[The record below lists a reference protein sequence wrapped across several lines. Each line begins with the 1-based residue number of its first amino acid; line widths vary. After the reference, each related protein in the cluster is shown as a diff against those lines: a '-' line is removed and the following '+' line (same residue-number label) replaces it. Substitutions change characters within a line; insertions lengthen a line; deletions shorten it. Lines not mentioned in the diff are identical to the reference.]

1 MINNGRTLFIDF
13 ESSYCFL
20 YCLIDGKPVPIRS
33 GYEQKRHNCIF
44 SLDCKRKRFEVITQ
58 NMEGNL
64 GVGVFSV
71 SNVLLL
77 AVLKPEDPNCNTIQS
92 LSDVDIKYELANT
105 ILVSKFKDEEYEVSC
120 KVLLKELIRK
130 LVFTAEGILKDT
142 INSIVFST
150 SLELNYVLG
159 ERIITLLS
167 DLIHE
172 NGIVNTRFISYSQ
185 TLFSYFGVPSIPNKR
200 ILLIH
205 FDDVQCSF
213 CVQELHNDAYTTVSV
228 LSCIP
233 GGYGEIQNG
242 LLEMIVKLFKEEK
255 GYDIFTE
262 KMKSTPSLYKKKRY
276 ALLEEI
282 DRMEVEMRTGE
293 LYEIFVGKGKN
304 AISIIVSK
312 TLYSSTKTELT
323 RMCIEKVKLYLKQHN
338 IGLNT
343 IDQVLVEGLCSKDDF
358 FQRELKS
365 VFPNNRCVFD
375 CVPEEI
381 VVSGLCLMNTKPM
394 LRFANKN
401 YGLLISKT
409 DFVLF
414 ISKGTSIPCQIR
426 KDFTTNQ
433 NNQSEFMVYLVCKDF
448 PDSNDFTIMDTY
460 YFSNLHKAAAFELDF
475 EFVFQIDENGVLS
488 VSCYE
493 QLFETELLSI
503 RCYTL
508 FHFCLQTVKQYAENY
523 SLSDERS
530 GILIIPCCCRLNEV

>member
-1 MINNGRTLFIDF
+1 M
-13 ESSYCFL
+13 
-20 YCLIDGKPVPIRS
+20 PIRS
-33 GYEQKRHNCIF
+33 GYEQRKHNCIF
-44 SLDCKRKRFEVITQ
+44 SLDCNKKKFEVITQ

-64 GVGVFSV
+64 SVGVYSV

-77 AVLKPEDPNCNTIQS
+77 AVSKPDDPDFNAIQS
-92 LSDVDIKYELANT
+92 LSDVDIKYELPNT
-105 ILVSKFKDEEYEVSC
+105 FLVSRFKDQEYKVSC
-120 KVLLKELIRK
+120 KDLLKELIRK
-130 LVFTAEGILKDT
+130 LVLTAEGILKDS

-150 SLELNYVLG
+150 SLELNHVLS
-159 ERIITLLS
+159 ERIISLLS

-172 NGIVNTRFISYSQ
+172 NGIMNSRFIPYSQ
-185 TLFSYFGVPSIPNKR
+185 ALFSYFGVPSIPNKR
-200 ILLIH
+200 ILLLH

-213 CVQELHNDAYTTVSV
+213 CVQELQKDTDATISI

-233 GGYGEIQNG
+233 GGYRDIQNG

-255 GYDIFTE
+255 GYEIFTE
-262 KMKSTPSLYKKKRY
+262 KIKSTPLLYRKKLKL
-276 ALLEEI
+276 LLEEI
-282 DRMEVEMRTGE
+282 TRMEVEMRMGE
-293 LYEIFVGKGKN
+293 LYEIVVGRGKN
-304 AISIIVSK
+304 AVSVIVKK

-323 RMCIEKVKLYLKQHN
+323 RMCVDKVKSHLKQHN
-338 IGLNT
+338 IGLDT

-358 FQRELKS
+358 FQKELKS

-375 CVPEEI
+375 SVPEEI
-381 VVSGLCLMNTKPM
+381 VVSGLCLVNTKPI

-433 NNQSEFMVYLVCKDF
+433 NDQSEFMVYLVCKEF

-475 EFVFQIDENGVLS
+475 EFVFQIDESGILS

-493 QLFETELLSI
+493 QLFENELLSI
-503 RCYTL
+503 RTYTL
-508 FHFCLQTVKQYAENY
+508 FYFC
-523 SLSDERS
+523 
-530 GILIIPCCCRLNEV
+530 